1 MVSNVLE
8 RPTLVLNR
16 NWQPIGVST
25 VSRSLIKLWNRAAQ
39 VVDPEDYRLYDWA
52 DWAALSVR
60 EGEPY
65 IQACRFRLRVPEV
78 VTLTRYDRVPVKE
91 VPFSRR
97 NVFKRDRYT
106 CQYCGSE
113 PGSEDLTIDHVKPRS
128 QGGLS
133 TWDNCVLAC
142 VACNKMKADRTP
154 DQARMPLRNVP
165 RRPKW
170 KPTYA
175 ARGPKVAS
183 WQRFLSEAYW
193 NIELDRS

>member
-1 MVSNVLE
+1 MVTNVLD

-39 VVDPEDYRLYDWA
+39 VVDPDDYRLYDWA
-52 DWAALSVR
+52 DWAALAVR
-60 EGEPY
+60 EGEPF
-65 IQACRFRLRVPEV
+65 IQACRFRLRIPEV

-113 PGSEDLTIDHVKPRS
+113 PGSEDLTIDHVLPRS

-133 TWDNCVLAC
+133 TWENCVLAC
-142 VACNKMKADRTP
+142 VACNKAKADRTP
-154 DQARMPLRNVP
+154 DQARMPLRTAP

-170 KPTYA
+170 KPTYS
-175 ARGPKVAS
+175 ARGPRVES
-183 WQRFLSEAYW
+183 WQKFLSEAYW
-193 NIELDRS
+193 NIELDRG